1 MQGFDYYAMG
11 KQIQMH
17 LQLPPETIE
26 INFDEDKLR
35 RIITNLLSNA
45 FKYNTD
51 NGSVTVSLDVTQK
64 EQQQTMA
71 IVVAD
76 TGIGIK
82 DKRHVFDRFVQE
94 SHGQE
99 QEGSGLGLHIVK
111 QYVKMMGGS
120 IDVADN
126 KPKGTVFTVSL
137 PVMETVADMEE
148 QEVSEDVAAVDET
161 EVASGQPTLLVVED
175 NTDARLF
182 LQRSLEDEY
191 HVLVA
196 ANGKEALQVLS
207 KEDDIS
213 IVLSDVMMPVMDGM
227 ALFRQLKGNIKYS
240 HIPVIFLTAKSG
252 EENIIEGLKEGVAD
266 YITKPFSLEVLKLR
280 IRKILEW
287 SQQTHTKVAE
297 GMEIKPSEITVSSL
311 DEELISKVIANIE
324 ENISDTNYSVVHLSN
339 AVGMTRGHLYKKLMA
354 ITGKS
359 PLEFIRIIKLKR
371 GKSLLDQGRTNISE
385 VADKVGLS
393 PKQFAH
399 YFKLMY
405 GDTPSEYL
413 RKNRT
418 A

>member
-1 MQGFDYYAMG
+1 
-11 KQIQMH
+11 
-17 LQLPPETIE
+17 
-26 INFDEDKLR
+26 
-35 RIITNLLSNA
+35 
-45 FKYNTD
+45 
-51 NGSVTVSLDVTQK
+51 
-64 EQQQTMA
+64 MA

-137 PVMETVADMEE
+137 PVMEAVADVEE
-148 QEVSEDVAAVDET
+148 QEASEDVAAVDET